1 MKKRPHPRQL
11 EVHFQRK
18 RREEYLS
25 KQGDRR
31 NTLLDV
37 LRESRSHGPATAG
50 RTSSTDGGNPTTT
63 TDALSGKKSASE
75 ATRAFWASQFMIPE
89 WMVDVPLDI
98 GTHWFVMAR
107 PEGQRCLVVLSQ
119 GRVTIRN
126 KSGAVVETLDADK
139 VGWARMMPQ
148 RESILDCILQ
158 KKILYVVDVLCWGGH
173 ELFDCT
179 AEFRM
184 YWKLSTMAQV
194 LQNAQPDVNAQYG
207 IMLLKHHVADPT
219 GILCAWGKEQVPFV
233 RDGLIFLHKSS
244 CYQGGQCPLMLT
256 WKDSHTSRYCIDTDS
271 SGVPLEEQHVILS
284 YGGDSALQTGDEVP
298 MTVASLPSSFE
309 QANAHLLKPGQLF
322 RCTLQPNG
330 IHLTPGGDIWLS
342 LEFHGTANRRR
353 KRADTISKI
362 IFQNMARQ
370 NPLTIDTILEISRQ
384 SSEHAMEDASDTGL
398 QSIGTSRA

>member
-18 RREEYLS
+18 RREEYLRTQS
-25 KQGDRR
+25 DRR

-37 LRESRSHGPATAG
+37 LRESRSPVAATATG
-50 RTSSTDGGNPTTT
+50 RTSCRGGGHPT
-63 TDALSGKKSASE
+63 AEASVEKKNASE
-75 ATRAFWASQFMIPE
+75 AMRAFWASQFMVPE

-107 PEGQRCLVVLSQ
+107 PEGQRCLLVFSQ
-119 GRVTIRN
+119 GRITIRN
-126 KSGAVVETLDADK
+126 KAGAIVETLDARE
-139 VGWARMMPQ
+139 VGWAGMMPQ
-148 RESILDCILQ
+148 KESILDCILQ
-158 KKILYVVDVLCWGGH
+158 RKTLYVADVLCWGGH
-173 ELFDCT
+173 ELLDCT

-184 YWKLSTMAQV
+184 YWKFSTMAQV
-194 LQNAQPDVNAQYG
+194 LQNVQADENAQYS
-207 IMLLKHHVADPT
+207 IVLLNHHMADPS
-219 GILCAWGKEQVPFV
+219 GIRSAWGEEQVPFI

-284 YGGDSALQTGDEVP
+284 YGGHSALQTGDDVP
-298 MTVASLPSSFE
+298 MTVATLPSSFE
-309 QANAHLLKPGQLF
+309 QTNANLLKPGQLF
-322 RCTLQPNG
+322 RCTLQANG

-362 IFQNMARQ
+362 IFQNMARH
-370 NPLTIDTILEISRQ
+370 NPLTIDTILENSRH
-384 SSEHAMEDASDTGL
+384 SREHGMEASDTGL
-398 QSIGTSRA
+398 QSIGTSRT